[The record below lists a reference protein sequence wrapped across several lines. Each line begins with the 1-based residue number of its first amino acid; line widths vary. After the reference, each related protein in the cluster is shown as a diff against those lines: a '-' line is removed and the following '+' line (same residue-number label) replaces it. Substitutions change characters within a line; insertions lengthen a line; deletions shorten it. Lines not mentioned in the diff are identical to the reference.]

1 MDRNKSDHHLLGL
14 QQQEKMNMILRSHT
28 NKVYPKTSSS
38 LHQKKAYNIY
48 LVTNEPS
55 LPLLS
60 QLRNSRLVRSVCL
73 VSLDCL
79 ALLMIS
85 VSLYFLLVG
94 SCLLDDACYTMNYG
108 VSQ

>member
-1 MDRNKSDHHLLGL
+1 
-14 QQQEKMNMILRSHT
+14 MIIKDHT

-38 LHQKKAYNIY
+38 LHQKSAHNIY
-48 LVTNEPS
+48 DVSNQPS

-60 QLRNSRLVRSVCL
+60 QLRNSSLVRSVCL

-79 ALLMIS
+79 ALLMIL

-108 VSQ
+108 ILQ

>member
-1 MDRNKSDHHLLGL
+1 MIERNH
-14 QQQEKMNMILRSHT
+14 I
-28 NKVYPKTSSS
+28 NKVYPKSFNKSGRDLS
-38 LHQKKAYNIY
+38 HNIY
-48 LVTNEPS
+48 YDGNPKS
-55 LPLLS
+55 LPLTS
-60 QLRNSRLVRSVCL
+60 QLKNSRLVRSVCL

-108 VSQ
+108 ALQ

>member
-1 MDRNKSDHHLLGL
+1 
-14 QQQEKMNMILRSHT
+14 MIFRSHT

-38 LHQKKAYNIY
+38 LYQKKAYNIY
-48 LVTNEPS
+48 DVSNQNSPS
-55 LPLLS
+55 LTS
-60 QLRNSRLVRSVCL
+60 QLKNSRLVRSVCL

-108 VSQ
+108 VLQ

>member
-1 MDRNKSDHHLLGL
+1 
-14 QQQEKMNMILRSHT
+14 MIIKDHT
-28 NKVYPKTSSS
+28 NKVYPKSRSF
-38 LHQKKAYNIY
+38 LHPNKAHNIY
-48 LVTNEPS
+48 DVSNQNS
-55 LPLLS
+55 LSLTS
-60 QLRNSRLVRSVCL
+60 QLKNSRLVRSVCL

-108 VSQ
+108 VLQ